1 MKKEVLLLILI
12 AGLRFSL
19 LAQDNSDCIMCHG
32 DKSATGKKNGKTISV
47 YVDEKKLGNS
57 VHAKAQCISCHVDL
71 KDSDFPHKEVLAPA
85 ECGSCHKDTKSM
97 FDQGVHGKAL
107 ARKDPIAPRCQ
118 YCHGSHEIVKVKDK
132 NSPVYP
138 LQIPYLC
145 GRCHKEGAPVM
156 MQGKIPQ
163 SHILENYTESI
174 HGDGLLKKGLIVSA
188 TCASCHS
195 SHLILP
201 HTDPRSSIARK
212 NIMATCTVCHTSIES
227 VHRKIIRGELWEVE
241 AHKLPACVDCH
252 QPHKIRKVFYD
263 QGAADLDCMRCHGRE
278 LLISAAGKSMYVKID
293 EVAGSIHKKVAC
305 SQCHSEVNTSHVRPC
320 ETITKKV
327 DCSNCHAE
335 VGEDYKIS
343 SHGQLAAKNNP
354 DAPLCATCHGT
365 HGILGKANPVSPT
378 FPTNIPNLCGK
389 CHDDGKIAATR
400 HKSTQHN
407 IINNFKNSV
416 HGIALTQS
424 GLTVSATCS
433 SCHTAHRQLPIE
445 NPLSSVNYRN
455 IAATCGNCHKGISSQ
470 FISSVHDP
478 NNTTTKEMLPNC
490 ATCHSAHQMQR
501 TTDAGFM
508 LTSIR
513 VCGKCHEKS
522 MKSFYDTYHGKA
534 ALFGNTTAA
543 KCFDCHGSHAVFKTE
558 DIRSKTN
565 KANVLTMC
573 RTCHPGAKD
582 NFASGKVHVTITKSD
597 DPLIYW
603 LSMAYFWLIVLT
615 IGGMSLHN
623 ILDFYRKLRI
633 KKLKKQGI
641 IKHEPHGHS
650 LYTRMTRSE
659 RVQHFLL
666 LTSFLTL
673 VITGFMLRFPES
685 FWVKY
690 LHNFNLDALILR
702 SYLHRIAAIVMIS
715 ASLLHIYHVSFTERG
730 RQLIKDLWPTMKDL
744 HEAIG
749 MLKFNVGLSKEKPKL
764 GRFSYIEK
772 AEYWALI
779 WGTVIMSFTGLAM
792 WFENTFISS
801 TSLLGYNI
809 VRTIHYYEAWL
820 AFLAIVVWHFYFIM
834 LNPDIFPMNKAWY
847 RGYMTE
853 EEMAEEHPAELERLK
868 KEEAKKKESKE

>member
-1 MKKEVLLLILI
+1 
-12 AGLRFSL
+12 
-19 LAQDNSDCIMCHG
+19 
-32 DKSATGKKNGKTISV
+32 
-47 YVDEKKLGNS
+47 
-57 VHAKAQCISCHVDL
+57 
-71 KDSDFPHKEVLAPA
+71 
-85 ECGSCHKDTKSM
+85 
-97 FDQGVHGKAL
+97 
-107 ARKDPIAPRCQ
+107 
-118 YCHGSHEIVKVKDK
+118 
-132 NSPVYP
+132 
-138 LQIPYLC
+138 
-145 GRCHKEGAPVM
+145 
-156 MQGKIPQ
+156 
-163 SHILENYTESI
+163 
-174 HGDGLLKKGLIVSA
+174 
-188 TCASCHS
+188 
-195 SHLILP
+195 
-201 HTDPRSSIARK
+201 
-212 NIMATCTVCHTSIES
+212 
-227 VHRKIIRGELWEVE
+227 
-241 AHKLPACVDCH
+241 
-252 QPHKIRKVFYD
+252 
-263 QGAADLDCMRCHGRE
+263 
-278 LLISAAGKSMYVKID
+278 
-293 EVAGSIHKKVAC
+293 
-305 SQCHSEVNTSHVRPC
+305 
-320 ETITKKV
+320 
-327 DCSNCHAE
+327 
-335 VGEDYKIS
+335 
-343 SHGQLAAKNNP
+343 
-354 DAPLCATCHGT
+354 
-365 HGILGKANPVSPT
+365 
-378 FPTNIPNLCGK
+378 
-389 CHDDGKIAATR
+389 
-400 HKSTQHN
+400 
-407 IINNFKNSV
+407 
-416 HGIALTQS
+416 
-424 GLTVSATCS
+424 
-433 SCHTAHRQLPIE
+433 
-445 NPLSSVNYRN
+445 
-455 IAATCGNCHKGISSQ
+455 
-470 FISSVHDP
+470 
-478 NNTTTKEMLPNC
+478 
-490 ATCHSAHQMQR
+490 
-501 TTDAGFM
+501 
-508 LTSIR
+508 
-513 VCGKCHEKS
+513 
-522 MKSFYDTYHGKA
+522 
-534 ALFGNTTAA
+534 
-543 KCFDCHGSHAVFKTE
+543 
-558 DIRSKTN
+558 
-565 KANVLTMC
+565 
-573 RTCHPGAKD
+573 
-582 NFASGKVHVTITKSD
+582 
-597 DPLIYW
+597 
-603 LSMAYFWLIVLT
+603 MAYFWLIVLT